1 MLSRSDELPRHLGY
15 TPKSGS
21 PNTAQPGGFFEAA
34 IDLTASLPGRDTCF
48 SSIIG
53 ETRSSDSTTAELK
66 DFAGGAFTPCS
77 IKVDKTGPSIGKVGA
92 DPADLLNYT
101 VTVTNDGSVT
111 LYRKSINDSIAGNNC
126 NRC

>member
-1 MLSRSDELPRHLGY
+1 MPSSWNY

-21 PNTAQPGGFFEAA
+21 PGTVSKGGFFEAA
-34 IDLTASLPGRDTCF
+34 INLGAILPGRDTCF
-48 SSIIG
+48 SSLIG
-53 ETRSSDSTTAELK
+53 ETRSSDSVTAETK

-111 LYRKSINDSIAGNNC
+111 LYRKSINDKIGRAHV
-126 NRC
+126 